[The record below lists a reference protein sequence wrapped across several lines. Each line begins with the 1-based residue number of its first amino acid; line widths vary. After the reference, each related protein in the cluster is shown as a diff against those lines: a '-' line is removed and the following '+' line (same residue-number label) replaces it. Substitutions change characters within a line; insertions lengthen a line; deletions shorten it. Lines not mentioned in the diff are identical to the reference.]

1 MRLHPSLNA
10 TLLRLRFIR
19 RLNVEFKSH
28 CASAFCCGSHKFD
41 SSLWDRA
48 KFLKDFANCSKG
60 YFSTLCFF
68 GSSQCTLVK
77 LIRKRKQRIR
87 KQRAILH
94 VLKRTWKVILQ
105 VSLFSIL
112 LLSKPSQDL
121 VRAPRSCLLNN
132 PALLV
137 RS

>member
-1 MRLHPSLNA
+1 MRPYFDFVLYVDLMSNLNPIA
-10 TLLRLRFIR
+10 PPRSAVAHTNLIRLFEIAP
-19 RLNVEFKSH
+19 NFEKISPIVQKVI
-28 CASAFCCGSHKFD
+28 SA
-41 SSLWDRA
+41 R
-48 KFLKDFANCSKG
+48 
-60 YFSTLCFF
+60 FF